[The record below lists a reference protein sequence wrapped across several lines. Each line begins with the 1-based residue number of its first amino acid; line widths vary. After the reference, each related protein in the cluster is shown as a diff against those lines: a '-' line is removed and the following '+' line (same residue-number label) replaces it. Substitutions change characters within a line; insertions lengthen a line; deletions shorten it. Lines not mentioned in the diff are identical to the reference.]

1 MTAILFVAL
10 ALADLPLKTPL
21 EQHPGIETV
30 AGAVDGPTGRLRTF
44 ITAPS
49 GSGPLAGIFVVGW
62 LSCDTVAI
70 ESPAPRG
77 VARLLQDL
85 VRKSGA
91 LVFRMDKPGVGD
103 SEGEC
108 ARTDFV
114 TELEAYR
121 RAFAVFLRH
130 PRLDRARVILVG
142 ISNGGG
148 FGPLVAAGAPV
159 AGYVTVGAWSKTWF
173 EHMIDLER
181 RRLVLA
187 GADPARIGPALKA
200 LEEFHAAY
208 LFDRLTPAQV
218 AERRPQLRGVWYD
231 GADSQYGRPARF
243 YHQLQDLDLAAAWGE
258 VRAPTLVVW
267 GEYDWIMDR
276 ADQEQIVRLVGP
288 AARLLVVPR
297 ADHSFSQHPDAAT
310 AFRQMGAG
318 EYPAG
323 AAAEILAFVARIRDT
338 ATGVARP
345 AR

>member
-10 ALADLPLKTPL
+10 AVADLPLKMPL
-21 EQHPGIETV
+21 EQHPGIEAA
-30 AGAVDGPTGRLRTF
+30 AGTIEGPSGRLRTF
-44 ITAPS
+44 VTAPP
-49 GSGPLAGIFVVGW
+49 GSGRLAGVFVVGW
-62 LSCDTVAI
+62 LSCDSVAI
-70 ESPAPRG
+70 DSPAPRG

-103 SEGEC
+103 SEGDC
-108 ARTDFV
+108 ARTDFL

-130 PRLDRARVILVG
+130 PRLDATRAIVLG

-148 FGPLVAAGAPV
+148 FAPLVAGAAPV
-159 AGYVTVGAWSKTWF
+159 AGYLTVGGWSKTWF

-187 GADPARIGPALKA
+187 GADPAHIAPSLKA
-200 LEEFHAAY
+200 LAEFHAAY

-218 AERRPQLRGVWYD
+218 VERRPQLRGVWYD
-231 GADSQYGRPARF
+231 EGDSQYGRPARF
-243 YHQLQDLDLAAAWGE
+243 YHQLQDLDLASAWGQ
-258 VRAPTLVVW
+258 VRVPALVVW

-297 ADHSFSQHPDAAT
+297 ADHSFSRHPDAAT
-310 AFRQMGAG
+310 AFRRMGAG
-318 EYPAG
+318 EYPSA
-323 AAAEILAFVARIRDT
+323 AAAEILAFVAGIRDR
-338 ATGVARP
+338 AASAARP